1 MRKKLAIGN
10 WKMNCTID
18 EAVQLAVALRENLGS
33 VVGVDVAVCPPYIDI
48 QAVHQALQHSHIR
61 VGAQDVF
68 HEDAGAFTSAV
79 SPSMLEGLCDYV
91 LVGHSERRKW
101 FGDTDET
108 VARKL
113 SAVLRHGMCPVL
125 CVGEDLAEN
134 EAGRTRSILER
145 QLQVALGSTP
155 SSSGLVVA
163 YEPVWAIGTG
173 RAAHGEDVNQ
183 TLQWMRQ
190 LIGELWDAD
199 AARDM
204 RILYGGSV
212 TPENV
217 TEFVSQSEIDGTLV
231 GGASLRAT
239 QFCDI
244 VFRTASYA

>member
-18 EAVQLAVALRENLGS
+18 EAAQLATALRENLGS
-33 VVGVDVAVCPPYIDI
+33 VVGVEVAVCPPYIDI
-48 QAVHQALQHSHIR
+48 PTVREALLHSHIR

-68 HEDAGAFTSAV
+68 HEDGGAFTSAI
-79 SPSMLEGLCDYV
+79 SPSMLEGLCDYI

-113 SAVLRHGMCPVL
+113 SAILRHGMCPVL
-125 CVGEDLAEN
+125 CVGEDLEEN
-134 EAGRTRSILER
+134 ETGRTRSVLER
-145 QLQVALGSTP
+145 QLQVALGSMRP
-155 SSSGLVVA
+155 SNAVVIA

-173 RAAHGEDVNQ
+173 RAAHGEDVNK
-183 TLQWMRQ
+183 TLKWMRQ
-190 LIGELWDAD
+190 LIGQLWDAD
-199 AARDM
+199 SAQVM

-231 GGASLRAT
+231 GGASLRAP